1 MILFRVGNENCQPL
15 ESGLLF
21 FSAHDPPG
29 CGSLITRW
37 LSLKEAPSFLIGLEA
52 GDIIFSK
59 RALAFFVRLTILVL
73 WESLRERIETSEF
86 HLAEP
91 R

>member
-1 MILFRVGNENCQPL
+1 M
-15 ESGLLF
+15 
-21 FSAHDPPG
+21 
-29 CGSLITRW
+29 
-37 LSLKEAPSFLIGLEA
+37 KEAPSFLIGLEA